1 MNWWN
6 YPHGMTILWC
16 FQKLILN
23 KSLFVGLE
31 LKLNLLKTCIHC
43 FHKLLS
49 QLYWPCLSMESYV
62 DRSPEDVLRVTKE
75 GLVKQRIQQFNRV
88 PSLETLSQ
96 ISEENCT
103 MRRSTMGDVVLRQKS
118 FANLSVPHRSS
129 TVTRPH
135 SSYITSTR
143 ISKIGMLR

>member
-1 MNWWN
+1 
-6 YPHGMTILWC
+6 
-16 FQKLILN
+16 
-23 KSLFVGLE
+23 
-31 LKLNLLKTCIHC
+31 
-43 FHKLLS
+43 
-49 QLYWPCLSMESYV
+49 MESYV

-96 ISEENCT
+96 ISEENCNV
-103 MRRSTMGDVVLRQKS
+103 RRRTMGDVKLRQKITFS
-118 FANLSVPHRSS
+118 HLSVPHRS

-143 ISKIGMLR
+143 IPKMGMLS